1 MVNKSSLILFVLL
14 VGCGTDVK
22 IDNSKLESFSNV
34 TSTTST
40 SLVAKAGSLKR
51 GNGTTKDVIIYS
63 GVSYTVSIYSSYSSL
78 EYIAAKSLNYQGSVT
93 FKGTITGSEI
103 LLENLTN

>member
-1 MVNKSSLILFVLL
+1 MVNRFIFIFFILII
-14 VGCGTDVK
+14 GCGTDVK

-51 GNGTTKDVIIYS
+51 GNGTTKDMIVYS
-63 GVSYTVSIYSSYSSL
+63 GVSYTVSMYSSYSAL
-78 EYIAAKSLNYQGSVT
+78 EYIAARSLNYQGNVT
-93 FKGTITGSEI
+93 FKGTITGGEI
-103 LLENLTN
+103 LLETLTN